1 MGKKLKEIMKTTSQ
15 KIEPTCVCVLVTQL
29 CLTLAT
35 PWTVAHWD
43 PPSVGFSRQ
52 EYWSRLPFPS
62 PNRTN
67 EGIESIKKNQIAI
80 LELKIM
86 ITKIKNSLE
95 KFSSKFEKTRKF
107 QLT

>member
-1 MGKKLKEIMKTTSQ
+1 M
-15 KIEPTCVCVLVTQL
+15 CVLVTQP

-35 PWTVAHWD
+35 PWTTAHWA
-43 PPSVGFSRQ
+43 PPSVGFSKQ
-52 EYWSRLPFPS
+52 EYWSRFPFPS

-67 EGIESIKKNQIAI
+67 DGTEIIKRNQIAI

-86 ITKIKNSLE
+86 IIEIKNSLE

>member
-1 MGKKLKEIMKTTSQ
+1 MKTMSH
-15 KIEPTCVCVLVTQL
+15 KIEPTCVCVLVTQP

-35 PWTVAHWD
+35 PWTTAHWA
-43 PPSVGFSRQ
+43 PPSVGFSKQ
-52 EYWSRLPFPS
+52 EYWSRFPFPS

-67 EGIESIKKNQIAI
+67 DGTEIIKRNQIAI

-86 ITKIKNSLE
+86 IIEIKNSLE
-95 KFSSKFEKTRKF
+95 KFSSKVEKTRKF